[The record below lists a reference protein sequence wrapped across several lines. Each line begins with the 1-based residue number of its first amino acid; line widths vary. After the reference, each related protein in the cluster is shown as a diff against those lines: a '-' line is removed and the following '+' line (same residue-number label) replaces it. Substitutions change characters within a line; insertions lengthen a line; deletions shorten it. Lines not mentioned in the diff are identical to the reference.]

1 MNKPLT
7 DKELIEQYVL
17 ELSYEALK
25 QTLIDSLNL
34 LLQKEILGIRHKI
47 EIFHINSGKDL

>member
-17 ELSYEALK
+17 ELPHKALE

-34 LLQKEILGIRHKI
+34 LLQKEILGIRYKI
-47 EIFHINSGKDL
+47 EIFHRDSGEDL